1 MPATVADPNR
11 SLDSE
16 QISPAT
22 IAHHTVY
29 EKTPNLHQS
38 HICQWGAQP
47 YLVGPL
53 SRLVGKPPLSPWVS
67 ADFLP
72 LTQVVNNTN
81 SAIPLTEIF
90 DRVFSDVCNSLGF
103 EVQKQKKRGSGNN
116 RVYRNLKPCE
126 PLSAFRFF
134 FFGASAW
141 HRKPPQ
147 VYSSVVYTPPARHA
161 KTSSHSHPQKQ
172 SLGLRQN
179 KDLACIP
186 PARSW
191 LLLRVMASRARE
203 GCQPVRQTVLFLI
216 LLQQEMGPLGTFL
229 VARGKHRPH
238 HSIHLY
244 TPRPDYVSQR
254 PLIIHTTHK
263 NKALASDTTKPYLA
277 CIPPAIN
284 RS

>member
-1 MPATVADPNR
+1 MRTFVC
-11 SLDSE
+11 
-16 QISPAT
+16 IS
-22 IAHHTVY
+22 
-29 EKTPNLHQS
+29 
-38 HICQWGAQP
+38 
-47 YLVGPL
+47 
-53 SRLVGKPPLSPWVS
+53 
-67 ADFLP
+67 
-72 LTQVVNNTN
+72 
-81 SAIPLTEIF
+81 
-90 DRVFSDVCNSLGF
+90 
-103 EVQKQKKRGSGNN
+103 
-116 RVYRNLKPCE
+116 
-126 PLSAFRFF
+126 FF
-134 FFGASAW
+134 FVFWCLRVAQKTSTSL
-141 HRKPPQ
+141 
-147 VYSSVVYTPPARHA
+147 VICSLYSSSRHA

-172 SLGLRQN
+172 SLGLRHN

-229 VARGKHRPH
+229 VARGQHRPH